1 MELLI
6 QAGVGRK
13 EAARQVVRKLSRLGY
28 DDDGPGRIITAGRV
42 EDWRDYALTERPA
55 ALSKT

>member
-28 DDDGPGRIITAGRV
+28 DDGPGRIITAGRV